1 MGDNLATQL
10 FSYPKA
16 MGIVAGVLLLFALIP
31 GMPFI
36 PFVLLSIS
44 FGAGAYY
51 THLNQV
57 EQAKQERQRQTN
69 SARQEKKIEEEA
81 IDKVIPL
88 DLLEVNV
95 GYELISLV
103 DRSRNGELLDRIKS
117 IRKQFAQDY
126 GIIVPP
132 LHIRDNLAL
141 KPGEYSILLKNNP
154 IGRGDLKQNFVLAMD
169 AGGVATDVEGIRT
182 VEPVFGLPA
191 VWIAPSEQDRAVVN
205 GYTVV
210 DHSTVIAT
218 HLTELLKG
226 HLHEMFGRQDLELL
240 LTNFKKT
247 YPKVVEELIPDLLSF
262 GTVLRVLQN
271 LLREQVPIR
280 DLLTILECLGDNAI
294 YTKDPEVLTEFV
306 RQALARSISSQYLN
320 QNGDLQVL
328 TLNKEIEDVISRSI
342 KPSDRGSMLALDPS
356 VAQSLLVQITKKLQD
371 LSMLETQPIILCAS
385 TIRGHLKKL
394 TERFIPNLVVLSYG
408 ELDSKAR
415 IKSLGVIGLYDE
427 R

>member
-1 MGDNLATQL
+1 
-10 FSYPKA
+10 
-16 MGIVAGVLLLFALIP
+16 
-31 GMPFI
+31 
-36 PFVLLSIS
+36 
-44 FGAGAYY
+44 
-51 THLNQV
+51 
-57 EQAKQERQRQTN
+57 
-69 SARQEKKIEEEA
+69 
-81 IDKVIPL
+81 
-88 DLLEVNV
+88 
-95 GYELISLV
+95 
-103 DRSRNGELLDRIKS
+103 
-117 IRKQFAQDY
+117 
-126 GIIVPP
+126 
-132 LHIRDNLAL
+132 
-141 KPGEYSILLKNNP
+141 
-154 IGRGDLKQNFVLAMD
+154 MD